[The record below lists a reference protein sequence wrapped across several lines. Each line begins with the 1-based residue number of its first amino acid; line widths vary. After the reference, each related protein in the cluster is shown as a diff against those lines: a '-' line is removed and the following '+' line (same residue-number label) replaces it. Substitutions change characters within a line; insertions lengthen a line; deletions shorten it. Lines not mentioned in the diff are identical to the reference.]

1 MVQEAFNLTTRIET
15 QIQIANSFKM
25 ELSSSFS
32 ALDINKINTCKT
44 SCDELEINE
53 VSKSNKWNSSNYRK
67 GGYSSNWNF
76 GNKSQYNNKT
86 QDNKSGNRWEHRERD
101 SKITL
106 LNESLHFVPEQFGE
120 SFFKQFD
127 LAMKLRKE
135 ELKKQGKVEAEVSE
149 VTEEDVA
156 KAFGVSKNHML
167 EAAKIL
173 QAEENT
179 PNLGHSSS

>member
-1 MVQEAFNLTTRIET
+1 MVQEAFDLATRIET
-15 QIQIANSFKM
+15 QIQVANIFKM
-25 ELSSSFS
+25 ELSSGYSS
-32 ALDINKINTCKT
+32 LDINEINTHDA

-53 VSKSNKWNSSNYRK
+53 VSKSNKRNNYRK

-86 QDNKSGNRWEHRERD
+86 QDNKSGSRWEHKERD

-106 LNESLHFVPEQFGE
+106 LYESSHFIPAKFHEF
-120 SFFKQFD
+120 FFKWFN

-156 KAFGVSKNHML
+156 QAFGVTKDHML

-179 PNLGHSSS
+179 KNLGGSSA

>member
-1 MVQEAFNLTTRIET
+1 MNPHI
-15 QIQIANSFKM
+15 
-25 ELSSSFS
+25 SS
-32 ALDINKINTCKT
+32 L
-44 SCDELEINE
+44 
-53 VSKSNKWNSSNYRK
+53 
-67 GGYSSNWNF
+67 
-76 GNKSQYNNKT
+76 
-86 QDNKSGNRWEHRERD
+86 
-101 SKITL
+101 
-106 LNESLHFVPEQFGE
+106 QFGE

-156 KAFGVSKNHML
+156 KAFGVTKDHML

-179 PNLGHSSS
+179 KNSGDSSA

>member
-1 MVQEAFNLTTRIET
+1 MRYPKVTNGIVVITEKVVTAATGILATKANTTKKLRITNL
-15 QIQIANSFKM
+15 
-25 ELSSSFS
+25 
-32 ALDINKINTCKT
+32 
-44 SCDELEINE
+44 
-53 VSKSNKWNSSNYRK
+53 
-67 GGYSSNWNF
+67 
-76 GNKSQYNNKT
+76 
-86 QDNKSGNRWEHRERD
+86 GNRWEHKERD

-106 LNESLHFVPEQFGE
+106 LHESSHFIPVQFGE

-156 KAFGVSKNHML
+156 KAFGVTKDHML

-179 PNLGHSSS
+179 KNLGDSSA